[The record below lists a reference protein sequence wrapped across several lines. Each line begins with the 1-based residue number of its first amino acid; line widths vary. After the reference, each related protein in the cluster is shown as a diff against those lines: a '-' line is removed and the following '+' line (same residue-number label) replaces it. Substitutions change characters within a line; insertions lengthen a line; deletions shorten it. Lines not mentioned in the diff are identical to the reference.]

1 MVIHQDTTIQ
11 LCALALQVLEGDHLS
26 DSATRNFIDKT
37 NLLPSSTII
46 DFGHSLEACAKVLN
60 LEYRNLAGTSEAS
73 AVLGYMTIVQQ
84 QPTCRDHTT
93 RRPVC
98 LQRTPRPQ
106 TRSRRPCC
114 RKWRWLLVPAAKT
127 PLQMASDSL
136 ALPLR
141 SPHRQTASTTTRSKT
156 RRIGHT
162 YLALARTVSHS
173 TT

>member
-1 MVIHQDTTIQ
+1 MD
-11 LCALALQVLEGDHLS
+11 ASLALQVLEGDHLS

-60 LEYRNLAGTSEAS
+60 AEYRNLAGTSEAS

-84 QPTCRDHTT
+84 QPTCRDNTT

-98 LQRTPRPQ
+98 LQRTPRTPNPLAA
-106 TRSRRPCC
+106 T
-114 RKWRWLLVPAAKT
+114 LLSLNGAGCVPATKT
-127 PLQMASDSL
+127 PLQMASDSP

-141 SPHRQTASTTTRSKT
+141 SPHRQTAFTTTRSKT

-162 YLALARTVSHS
+162 CLVLARTVSHS